1 MSFFTSLSMSPGW
14 KKAFISH
21 FIWNWI
27 FNWINVSFVGCTRE
41 LSAYICCLNSRT
53 FLIYMLSLDR
63 TIKHVIRMFQSS
75 HECLMVHFISFHTLF
90 LFPSQCPYKIKQ
102 LLNWKWVVCLVIE
115 RLFRIV
121 IQRFWNP
128 NWLSILLENEF

>member
-90 LFPSQCPYKIKQ
+90 LFPSQYPYKIKQ
-102 LLNWKWVVCLVIE
+102 LLNWNWVVYSVIW
-115 RLFRIV
+115 
-121 IQRFWNP
+121 IQRNWIP
-128 NWLSILLENEF
+128 YWLSILQENEI